1 MLPWVNYANETCRL
15 FLHRHIQ
22 KLGWF
27 SVIYPVR
34 PIHFVREEFVLA
46 STAPYI
52 VRLLKVHCHSVS
64 LGKLCKRNMWII
76 PPLLF
81 SNAKAFK
88 ISKSLLGFQVKIL
101 DFQQFIDPC
110 MAFYLG

>member
-1 MLPWVNYANETCRL
+1 MLPRVNYANETCRL

-34 PIHFVREEFVLA
+34 PIHFVWEEFVLA

-52 VRLLKVHCHSVS
+52 VHLLKVHCRSVS
-64 LGKLCKRNMWII
+64 LGKLCKRNVWII

-81 SNAKAFK
+81 SNAKAFN
-88 ISKSLLGFQVKIL
+88 L
-101 DFQQFIDPC
+101 
-110 MAFYLG
+110 Y